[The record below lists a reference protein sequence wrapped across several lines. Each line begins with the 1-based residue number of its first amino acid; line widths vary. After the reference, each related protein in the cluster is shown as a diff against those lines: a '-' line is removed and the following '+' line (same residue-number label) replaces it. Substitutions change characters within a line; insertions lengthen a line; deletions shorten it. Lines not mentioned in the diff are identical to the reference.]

1 MAVLVIDGMRVISGA
16 SWANRRA
23 RTRQEFFTL
32 TRQNRQFIVRSTHRA
47 EQRFLAEAEFVE
59 FFRSTFGG
67 WRAEVLAERAAIA
80 RREEA
85 EREYDEAAA
94 FNSFLDR
101 VVASGVATQE
111 EAIGFTL
118 GIAREA
124 AAVAE
129 RRGYERGDSDGY
141 GRGYEERGGR
151 DEFAV
156 HGRYEDEYGFDYHKW
171 ELENW

>member
-16 SWANRRA
+16 TWGNRRA

-32 TRQNRQFIVRSTHRA
+32 TRANRQFIVRSTHRA
-47 EQRFLAEAEFVE
+47 EQRFLAEADFVE
-59 FFRSTFGG
+59 FFRATFGG
-67 WRAEVLAERAAIA
+67 WRADILAAKAEVA
-80 RREEA
+80 RREAA

-111 EAIGFTL
+111 EVIRFTL
-118 GIAREA
+118 GVAREA

-129 RRGYERGDSDGY
+129 RRGYERGESDGY
-141 GRGYEERGGR
+141 GRGYDDRGER

-156 HGRYEDEYGFDYHKW
+156 HGRYEDEYGFNYHAW
-171 ELENW
+171 EVDNW